1 MGEQGCPARPGIF
14 LRDTMTNVI
23 SIATA
28 GALRRVAEGGP
39 GNARDWPALAEL
51 LRHMRTGPVN
61 LGRRLAI
68 GWAHVRARRL
78 WPVLAWR
85 LRESPLL
92 EVLLQR
98 GTEAFTPLVRELA
111 DRRLSLAERFEVYAL
126 SVRVV
131 EQLLCAAAQGELRQG
146 RRVVL
151 LSQDG
156 FQIDFGVNEYSMEEG
171 LWSVTLRGAEG
182 VRLSSASLSCLPGNR
197 LLVGC
202 VQGPKLSDALA
213 LGEIRRATHAFHG
226 LRPPHLVLAV
236 LKALARC
243 GAQQLLGVDLRVKAR
258 LRRRALRQ
266 GYRFDYRTF
275 WGELGGTLN
284 GDGHWALPLDGS
296 EQRQLSE
303 VPAKKRSMYRR
314 RNEWLANLPLQLQSH
329 LAPSLRPPMGRT
341 AA

>member
-1 MGEQGCPARPGIF
+1 
-14 LRDTMTNVI
+14 MTNVI

-28 GALRRVAEGGP
+28 GASRRVAEGGL
-39 GNARDWPALAEL
+39 GNARDWPSLSAL
-51 LRHMRTGPVN
+51 LRHMRTSPVN
-61 LGRRLAI
+61 LGRRFAI

-78 WPVLAWR
+78 WPALAWQ

-92 EVLLQR
+92 EVVLQR

-111 DRRLSLAERFEVYAL
+111 DRRLSLAERFEVYVL
-126 SVRVV
+126 SVQAV
-131 EQLLCAAAQGELRQG
+131 EQLLCAAAQDELRQG

-156 FQIDFGVNEYSMEEG
+156 FQIDLGANEYSMEEG
-171 LWSVTLRGAEG
+171 LWSVTLRGAQG
-182 VRLSSASLSCLPGNR
+182 VRLSTASLSFLPGNR

-202 VQGPKLSDALA
+202 VQGPKMSDALA

-236 LKALARC
+236 LKALARW
-243 GAQQLLGVDLRVKAR
+243 GGQQLLGVDLRVKAR
-258 LRRRALRQ
+258 VRRHTLRK
-266 GYRFDYRTF
+266 GYHFDYRTF
-275 WGELGGTLN
+275 WGELGGTLSEN
-284 GDGHWALPLDGS
+284 DHWELPLDGS

-314 RNEWLANLPLQLQSH
+314 RNEWLANLSLQLQPH
-329 LAPSLRPPMGRT
+329 FAPSPCPSVGRT

>member
-1 MGEQGCPARPGIF
+1 
-14 LRDTMTNVI
+14 MTNVI
-23 SIATA
+23 SMAPA
-28 GALRRVAEGGP
+28 ADSRAGVAASPSGGALA
-39 GNARDWPALAEL
+39 WPSLSAL
-51 LRHMRTGPVN
+51 LRHMRTSPVN
-61 LGRRLAI
+61 LGRSLTMAVS
-68 GWAHVRARRL
+68 HVRARRL
-78 WPVLAWR
+78 WSGLTGQ

-92 EVLLQR
+92 EAVLQR

-126 SVRVV
+126 SVQTADR
-131 EQLLCAAAQGELRQG
+131 LLSVTAQDELRQG

-151 LSQDG
+151 LAQDG
-156 FQIDFGVNEYSMEEG
+156 FQIDLGVNEYSMEEG

-182 VRLSSASLSCLPGNR
+182 VRLSTASLSFLPGDR

-202 VQGPKLSDALA
+202 VQGPKMSDALA

-243 GAQQLLGVDLRVKAR
+243 GGQQLLGVDLRVKAR
-258 LRRRALRQ
+258 LRRHKLRQ
-266 GYRFDYRTF
+266 GYHFDYRTF

-284 GDGHWALPLDGS
+284 GDGHWVLPLDDS

-314 RNEWLANLPLQLQSH
+314 RNEWLANLAPRLRPH
-329 LAPSLRPPMGRT
+329 LAPSLRPPVDRT